1 VACLAIRMHSTAG
14 MRRAVLLALAASL
27 AACLGAQE
35 PRFDVRSR
43 LVLVSVT
50 VTDLKGRSIDGLEA
64 SDFQLF
70 DNGRPQKATVDTF
83 DTGVAPI
90 ALVVAVQSSGISIP
104 VLEKVRKIGAM
115 IQPLITGDRGC
126 AGVVSFAERVEWLED
141 CTKSPDALE
150 RAFRGLR
157 PGEDKE
163 GRLLD
168 AVQSAV
174 EHLRRQPNS
183 RRVLLLISESRD
195 RGSESALDVVTS
207 AVQSAGVTVY
217 AATYS
222 AYKTAFTSKVLVS
235 RPKQPLKPKTPND
248 NIGTLDGNPPGRY
261 NPWPKNPPPEQ
272 QVDVLGGIGELARL
286 GKTNTTE
293 ALTKSTGGTTFPFT
307 RQKALEAAIEKLG
320 AELHTQYVVS
330 FVPESSAPGY
340 HTLEVRLAQPGEFRL
355 RARPGY
361 WSTE

>member
-1 VACLAIRMHSTAG
+1 MIRV
-14 MRRAVLLALAASL
+14 VLLAFEASL
-27 AACLGAQE
+27 VASIGAQE
-35 PRFDVRSR
+35 PRFYVRSR
-43 LVLVSVT
+43 LVLVPVT
-50 VTDLKGRSIDGLEA
+50 VTDLKGRSVDGLQA

-70 DNGRPQKATVDTF
+70 DNGRQRKATVDTF

-90 ALVVAVQSSGISIP
+90 ALVIAVQSSGISIA

-126 AGVVSFAERVEWLED
+126 AAVVSFAERVDWLQE
-141 CTKSPDALE
+141 CTRDPDALE
-150 RAFRGLR
+150 RAFQELR

-174 EHLRRQPNS
+174 EHLRRQPNA

-195 RGSESALDVVTS
+195 RGSETALDVAIS
-207 AVQSAGVTVY
+207 AVQLAGITVY

-222 AYKTAFTSKVLVS
+222 AYKTAFTSKAPVS

-248 NIGTLDGNPPGRY
+248 ATGNVNGNPPGRW
-261 NPWPKNPPPEQ
+261 NPWPKIPPPEQ
-272 QVDVLGGIGELARL
+272 QVDVIGGIGELARL
-286 GKTNTTE
+286 GKTNSTE
-293 ALTKSTGGTTFPFT
+293 ALIKSTGGATFPFT
-307 RQKALEAAIEKLG
+307 RQKALEGAIEKLG
-320 AELHTQYVVS
+320 AELHMQYVVS
-330 FVPESSAPGY
+330 FAPEAASPGY
-340 HTLEVRLAQPGEFRL
+340 HTLEVRLARPGEFRI